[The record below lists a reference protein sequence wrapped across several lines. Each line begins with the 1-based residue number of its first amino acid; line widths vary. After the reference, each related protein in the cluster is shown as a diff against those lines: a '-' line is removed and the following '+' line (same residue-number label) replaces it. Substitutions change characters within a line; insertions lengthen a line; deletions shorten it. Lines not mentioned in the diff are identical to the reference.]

1 MNIDKGRNPELV
13 NRNNRLT
20 HGFSTRQNR
29 EHNSP
34 MDLHPETPFLLVNQ
48 FDNQNNL
55 TSLTINQN
63 VHRSRSCHWELK

>member
-29 EHNSP
+29 EHR
-34 MDLHPETPFLLVNQ
+34 
-48 FDNQNNL
+48 L
-55 TSLTINQN
+55 THGFASRNTI
-63 VHRSRSCHWELK
+63 SSGESI